1 MNGRNNVDAHRE
13 ISRPRFFGTLPD
25 DSSERN
31 GALKCGHRRG
41 GGGLLICLAILAA
54 WATPLF
60 AQQETP
66 ASAGSGHSL
75 ETVRNRLAATLESE
89 GFSGPFDVKYDGAG
103 VLRVN
108 LAAGAG
114 RRVTSKRGLVEVMI
128 LASEAAVHGR
138 LACRAVE
145 VSSDTGMAETILVR
159 AEAADLDALFNK
171 KLAAGEFFGRVAFER
186 QPWKPAETD
195 PGRRAQEY
203 HRRGEAIL
211 ADGGSLDTA
220 LPLFRAAVDS
230 DPKSVECLDTL
241 AYSLSR
247 QGDFGGAAQ
256 RFEELA
262 RLEPAKPEY
271 HEQLMTCYIRMSRY
285 ADAIEAGTRAL
296 DAIKPLPAERK
307 LGVLYGMAY
316 GMFGAKR
323 HPDAEQVMR
332 KYMEVTH
339 KPSANACWL
348 LATVLIAQDKMK
360 EAAEWARDAVRL
372 DPEDATNQRTLG
384 AALAELGEYQ
394 EAIAA
399 YERYRELLKS
409 AGRQPEDWVF
419 VSLSFCHA
427 KRGDMK
433 RANDV
438 AAQGLQVH
446 PDAEDLKRNYRA
458 TYAEMLKRK

>member
-1 MNGRNNVDAHRE
+1 MSGKSNVDAHRE
-13 ISRPRFFGTLPD
+13 IPRPRFFDALPAD
-25 DSSERN
+25 RSE
-31 GALKCGHRRG
+31 GSEVLKCWHRRG
-41 GGGLLICLAILAA
+41 GGGLLICAALFAA
-54 WATPLF
+54 WASPLF
-60 AQQETP
+60 AQQESP
-66 ASAGSGHSL
+66 ASVESGNPL
-75 ETVRNRLAATLESE
+75 EAARNRLAATLKSE

-108 LAAGAG
+108 LAVGAG

-145 VSSDTGMAETILVR
+145 VSSDTGMPETILAR
-159 AEAADLDALFNK
+159 AEAADLDAFFNR
-171 KLAAGEFFGRVAFER
+171 KLAAREFFDRAAFGR

-195 PGRRAQEY
+195 PVLRAREY

-211 ADGGSLDTA
+211 ASGGSLDAA
-220 LPLFRAAVDS
+220 LPLFRVAVDS

-247 QGDFGGAAQ
+247 QGDFVGAAQ
-256 RFEELA
+256 RFEELV
-262 RLEPAKPEY
+262 RLEPATPEY
-271 HEQLMTCYIRMSRY
+271 HEQLMTCYVRMSRY
-285 ADAIEAGTRAL
+285 ADAINAGTRAL

-332 KYMEVTH
+332 KYMEVTDE
-339 KPSANACWL
+339 PSANACWL

-399 YERYRELLKS
+399 YERHRELLKN
-409 AGRQPEDWVF
+409 AGRQPDDWVF

-438 AAQGLQVH
+438 AAQGLLVH
-446 PDAEDLKRNYRA
+446 PDAEDLKKNYRV
-458 TYAEMLKRK
+458 TYAEILKGK